1 MAKVTIT
8 IEDAVATGG
17 PHLDVRV
24 ESDPPL
30 PIATVTDPKWLELI
44 APGDQDLDMGRA
56 TQAQLA
62 ARLAVGEIMDAALAA
77 SALIVRDS

>member
-8 IEDAVATGG
+8 IEDAAEGTDQ
-17 PHLDVRV
+17 LDIRV

-30 PIATVTDPKWLELI
+30 PIATVTDPKWLALI
-44 APGDQDLDMGRA
+44 APSDQDIDMDRA

-62 ARLAVGEIMDAALAA
+62 ARLAVGEIMNSLEAALVVRA
-77 SALIVRDS
+77 S

>member
-8 IEDAVATGG
+8 IEDAAAGAEQ
-17 PHLDVRV
+17 LDIRV

-30 PIATVTDPKWLELI
+30 PIATVTDPKWLALI
-44 APGDQDLDMGRA
+44 APGDQDIDMDRA

-62 ARLAVGEIMDAALAA
+62 ARLAVGEIMNSLEAAELVVRA
-77 SALIVRDS
+77 S